1 MKGSVEV
8 YKYYSSP
15 SAELLYK
22 ESNLLV
28 DGAGSLVV
36 DMLTTSPSVS
46 SVASAASL
54 MDTSNFTVQ
63 AISFGKAASG
73 YTQNAHTLLG
83 RTGKNLLSYS
93 EQFDATGV
101 GGWLYTGS
109 SLIDTISTGSAALS
123 ADTCLTVSANQIP
136 GPYGG
141 AVSADLLID
150 HCPASLK
157 LVLGG
162 KEWTSDDEN
171 TSVGQ
176 RTTNFVSGSPYT
188 FSVFVKATSA
198 TFNGQRFLI
207 SLKHKNVSGADNP
220 DSWADNWGVNLTE
233 GEFEWEG
240 EVPKLIRL
248 SVGTPVGDTQNQAH
262 LQNIGNGWWRIGV
275 TKNWSYNEL
284 TTIEAMIFPGSYLEP
299 IDFTG
304 SYTYA
309 GSLYVWGAQ
318 LELGYEMTSY
328 EKTVVAIPS
337 NKDSLLASSTAGNTN
352 TEFLIRA
359 AGFGGVSSYAPE
371 GALPSAPTPEDK
383 KLELATR
390 TESDIVR
397 GLDNSMGHNLNVV
410 PYRESFA
417 MPLSVISDVSSY
429 HKSGASIVSGAA
441 SIASGLGFYMG
452 CYPEG
457 SGVGGSSGAIV
468 TSFDASFIT
477 DPTANLVASATYNS
491 LFNHVSSMDISGFVG
506 AVYEASPDETEGRVG
521 LPMIYGGRADTSGLA
536 VSSDTNFS
544 SNGNTEVKYIITFAS
559 GDLGYSNLYGGI
571 YNMGLW
577 GIDNKK
583 TMVAGNNPPYSFNA
597 LNNPRKYKLF
607 AKKSFTDNL
616 AKTDD
621 VQTAGAAGGPIG
633 GLINQQDLTIIW
645 RIEF

>member
-1 MKGSVEV
+1 
-8 YKYYSSP
+8 
-15 SAELLYK
+15 
-22 ESNLLV
+22 
-28 DGAGSLVV
+28 
-36 DMLTTSPSVS
+36 
-46 SVASAASL
+46 
-54 MDTSNFTVQ
+54 
-63 AISFGKAASG
+63 
-73 YTQNAHTLLG
+73 
-83 RTGKNLLSYS
+83 
-93 EQFDATGV
+93 
-101 GGWLYTGS
+101 
-109 SLIDTISTGSAALS
+109 
-123 ADTCLTVSANQIP
+123 
-136 GPYGG
+136 
-141 AVSADLLID
+141 SADLLID
-150 HCPASLK
+150 NCPASLK
-157 LVLGG
+157 GMFPNSANAS
-162 KEWTSDDEN
+162 SDDEN
-171 TSVGQ
+171 TNVGQ

-188 FSVFVKATSA
+188 FSVFVKATS
-198 TFNGQRFLI
+198 TTVDGQRFLI

-220 DSWADNWGVNLTE
+220 DYWADNWGVNLTE

-240 EVPKLIRL
+240 DVPKLIRL
-248 SVGTPVGDTQNQAH
+248 SVGTPAEDTQNQAH

-275 TKNWSYNEL
+275 TKNWSYNDL
-284 TTIEAMIFPGSYLEP
+284 NTIEAMIFPGSYLEP
-299 IDFTG
+299 INYPG

-328 EKTVVAIPS
+328 EKTEVAIPS
-337 NKDSLLASSTAGNTN
+337 NQDSLLASSTTGNTN

-383 KLELATR
+383 KLELDTR

-397 GLDNSMGHNLNVV
+397 ELDNSMGHNLNVV

-429 HKSGASIVSGAA
+429 HRSGASIVSGAA

-457 SGVGGSSGAIV
+457 SGAGGSSGAIV

-477 DPTANLVASATYNS
+477 DPTANLVASAIYNS

-506 AVYEASPDETEGRVG
+506 AVYEANPGLTVG
-521 LPMIYGGRADTSGLA
+521 NIALPATLPAGSGRADASGLA
-536 VSSDTNFS
+536 VSSNTNFS
-544 SNGNTEVKYIITFAS
+544 AHGNTEVKYVITFAS